1 MGAVACHA
9 FILPRPTQTRNS
21 GRAEQCWVWLGATE
35 GGVRGLCNQFMIPSI
50 RKFTSSVNEAPPSS
64 LLYTEYPVV
73 VA

>member
-1 MGAVACHA
+1 MLFGHHSGPQLRTSET
-9 FILPRPTQTRNS
+9 LPDS
-21 GRAEQCWVWLGATE
+21 WVWLDATE
-35 GGVRGLCNQFMIPSI
+35 GGGVRGLCNQFMIPSI

>member
-1 MGAVACHA
+1 
-9 FILPRPTQTRNS
+9 
-21 GRAEQCWVWLGATE
+21 
-35 GGVRGLCNQFMIPSI
+35 MIPSI

>member
-1 MGAVACHA
+1 MEDPYDPDDDDDLVSDEADNCPGDKNNDQ
-9 FILPRPTQTRNS
+9 RE
-21 GRAEQCWVWLGATE
+21 G